1 MINNVVITGRLTR
14 DAELRTTQ
22 NGKSVVSFTVA
33 NDTGFGDYKRTN
45 FINVVAWGKTAE
57 FVANYFK
64 KGSAIGICGQVQ
76 TRDYEKDG
84 HKVYVT
90 EIVATEVHFIENKKN
105 DDNATS
111 DAAIENDIFDNFP
124 TVNNDEDLPWN

>member
-1 MINNVVITGRLTR
+1 MINNVVITGRLTK
-14 DAELRTTQ
+14 DTELRTTQ

-33 NDTGFGDYKRTN
+33 NDTGCGEYKRTN

-57 FVANYFK
+57 FVAKYFK
-64 KGSAIGICGQVQ
+64 KGSAIGLCGSIQ

-90 EIVATEVHFIENKKN
+90 EVVASEVHFIESKKN
-105 DDNATS
+105 DDKAS
-111 DAAIENDIFDNFP
+111 DETMENDIFDNLP
-124 TVNNDEDLPWN
+124 TIDDDLPF